1 MVREM
6 NDRALATVNQG
17 DWQLM
22 LDQAKVLV
30 PTGFL
35 PDAIKT
41 PEQAVAVMLKGRELG
56 IPPMYA
62 LSNIVV
68 IKGKPTASA
77 ELMLALVYRDH
88 GDGAVMIEESTN
100 ERCALSYKRRSWDK
114 RRAFTFTV
122 DDAKRAQLLNNPTW
136 QKFPAAMLRARAI
149 SAVARMAF
157 PDSIGGMYTP
167 EELGASVEVTGDG
180 EVIVSDAAPEPMPE
194 QDAEFR
200 EIESPPRMTDDQFQ
214 AIRRRAN
221 TWLINWPDVVSYSG
235 RMFGG
240 RQPYELTFEEGKRL
254 VHWMELQRKGE
265 KQGDDQ
271 PAQQPQAALPIE
283 PDAPAFDPDTD
294 ADLMDIE

>member
-1 MVREM
+1 MVTEDGQLLPAPRNLPQELFIDFERQDNEQILAELRGEVIEEYAYQFQQGGQTITGLSLAGVM
-6 NDRALATVNQG
+6 AVAQQMGGITCGQPVWTVTDDEIVCDISATDHKTGNTVWATASEPRVMQTKNGPKPDKFARAKALSKAQRNAIHKLIPAALATK
-17 DWQLM
+17 M
-22 LDQAKVLV
+22 LELAIGQTKGQRRREPSRQAK
-30 PTGFL
+30 P
-35 PDAIKT
+35 AI
-41 PEQAVAVMLKGRELG
+41 
-56 IPPMYA
+56 
-62 LSNIVV
+62 
-68 IKGKPTASA
+68 
-77 ELMLALVYRDH
+77 
-88 GDGAVMIEESTN
+88 
-100 ERCALSYKRRSWDK
+100 
-114 RRAFTFTV
+114 
-122 DDAKRAQLLNNPTW
+122 
-136 QKFPAAMLRARAI
+136 
-149 SAVARMAF
+149 
-157 PDSIGGMYTP
+157 
-167 EELGASVEVTGDG
+167 
-180 EVIVSDAAPEPMPE
+180 SDAAPEPMPE

-294 ADLMDIE
+294 ADLMDVE